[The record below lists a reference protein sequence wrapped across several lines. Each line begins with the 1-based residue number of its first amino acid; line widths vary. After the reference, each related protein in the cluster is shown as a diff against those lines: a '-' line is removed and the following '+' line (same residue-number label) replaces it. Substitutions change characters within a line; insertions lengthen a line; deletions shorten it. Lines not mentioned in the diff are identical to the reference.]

1 MSEGSGH
8 IQRAILELILAEPD
22 GAWQTSEICH
32 RVYGWCG
39 LEYSPFFS
47 VLKGERAAV
56 SRALRT
62 MKLPGTWEVYRSRT
76 RSGEFWLCDPCNDES
91 MMKREAAE
99 LNCYSVKVLKKFY
112 KGAVEQITTRAAE
125 ARRYRDATPAGR
137 LAIDIEQ
144 EEKKL
149 SFARTWRMTETARQ
163 SAERLAE
170 LKAQLADSFYHAHG
184 DREGGPCYPSSRAT
198 IARLASR
205 VIGLAR

>member
-1 MSEGSGH
+1 MSEGPGH
-8 IQRAILELILAEPD
+8 IQRAILELILAEPN

-39 LEYSPFFS
+39 LEDSRFFS

-56 SRALRT
+56 SRVLRT
-62 MKLPGTWEVYRSRT
+62 MKLPGTWEVYWSRT

-99 LNCYSVKVLKKFY
+99 LNCYSVEVLKKFY
-112 KGAVEQITTRAAE
+112 KGTVEQITTRAAE

-137 LAIDIEQ
+137 IAIDIVQ

-149 SFARTWRMTETARQ
+149 SFARTWRMIETARKTE
-163 SAERLAE
+163 ERLAE
-170 LKAQLADSFYHAHG
+170 LKAQLAALNCHVAL
-184 DREGGPCYPSSRAT
+184 T
-198 IARLASR
+198 ARGAAGER
-205 VIGLAR
+205 

>member
-76 RSGEFWLCDPCNDES
+76 RSGEFWLCDPCK
-91 MMKREAAE
+91 MKREAAE
-99 LNCYSVKVLKKFY
+99 LDCYSVKVLKKFY

-170 LKAQLADSFYHAHG
+170 LKAQLGSPPVVKF
-184 DREGGPCYPSSRAT
+184 
-198 IARLASR
+198 
-205 VIGLAR
+205 

>member
-1 MSEGSGH
+1 MSEGPGH
-8 IQRAILELILAEPD
+8 IQRAILELILAEPN

-62 MKLPGTWEVYRSRT
+62 MKLPGTWEVYGSRT

-99 LNCYSVKVLKKFY
+99 LNYYSAEVLKNFS
-112 KGAVEQITTRAAE
+112 
-125 ARRYRDATPAGR
+125 AG
-137 LAIDIEQ
+137 
-144 EEKKL
+144 
-149 SFARTWRMTETARQ
+149 WRG
-163 SAERLAE
+163 
-170 LKAQLADSFYHAHG
+170 KW
-184 DREGGPCYPSSRAT
+184 
-198 IARLASR
+198 
-205 VIGLAR
+205 